1 MITINSI
8 KYKSYLEMCNAYN
21 INYKEFLQF
30 KRKNKELGEFGI
42 LLHFIPNLTYNMK
55 VGYVTLNKC
64 YYH

>member
-42 LLHFIPNLTYNMK
+42 LLHLISNIVYSMK
-55 VGYVTLNKC
+55 IGYKTI
-64 YYH
+64 